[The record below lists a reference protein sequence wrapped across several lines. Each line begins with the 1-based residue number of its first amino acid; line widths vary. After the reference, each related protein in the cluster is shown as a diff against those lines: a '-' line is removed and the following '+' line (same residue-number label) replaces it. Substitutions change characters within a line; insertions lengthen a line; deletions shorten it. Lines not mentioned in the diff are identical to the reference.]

1 MNSLKQETELLEYL
15 CEENSSLVERYQ
27 MGRESYTQSSKWHT
41 ESTTEVLWLAFV
53 FMSFSSL
60 RILN

>member
-15 CEENSSLVERYQ
+15 CEENSSLVHRYQ

-41 ESTTEVLWLAFV
+41 ESTTEVL
-53 FMSFSSL
+53 
-60 RILN
+60 